1 MSVIQFLI
9 MNFGDI
15 GKFLALV
22 ILVLQLAASGGTFPI
37 QTVSKEFQFLNP
49 ILPMTY
55 TIKLIK
61 ESVMIIDKGFAL
73 KNIGILSLY
82 LIIPLAITTVVQI
95 IKKRKNVENS

>member
-1 MSVIQFLI
+1 
-9 MNFGDI
+9 
-15 GKFLALV
+15 
-22 ILVLQLAASGGTFPI
+22 
-37 QTVSKEFQFLNP
+37 
-49 ILPMTY
+49 MTY